1 MDDPIP
7 MDVDEPMPDAATVA
21 AAVAKSAIAPEAAAT
36 TVAPVTAKEEE
47 DARQA
52 IDLLRGEDVAGRVEA
67 AHRLESVAA
76 ALGAERTR
84 DVSCM
89 VLGLG
94 IDTFCG
100 GIFVARMRD
109 TLVLFL
115 HLKCVI
121 VIFKKTCHVNVC
133 HVTCVVHHT

>member
-52 IDLLRGEDVAGRVEA
+52 IDLLRGDDVAGRVEA

-94 IDTFCG
+94 ILTPSAEAFLLRGCGIPLFYFC
-100 GIFVARMRD
+100 I
-109 TLVLFL
+109 
-115 HLKCVI
+115 
-121 VIFKKTCHVNVC
+121 
-133 HVTCVVHHT
+133 